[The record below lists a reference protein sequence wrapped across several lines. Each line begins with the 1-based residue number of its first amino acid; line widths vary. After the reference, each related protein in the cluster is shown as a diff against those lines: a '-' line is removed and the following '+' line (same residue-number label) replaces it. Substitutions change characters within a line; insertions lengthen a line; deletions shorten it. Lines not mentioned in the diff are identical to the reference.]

1 MLRQY
6 KKREIVTKS
15 GLKAKLVQYLE
26 QYPEAKD
33 TIMGIAQWWV
43 SEKPDQ
49 VETVLEELV
58 EKGLIE
64 KKNFSSLVLYSL
76 SLAFKKGKESDQHV
90 WQRSTKP
97 NKEES
102 R

>member
-1 MLRQY
+1 MLRRY
-6 KKREIVTKS
+6 GKREIVSRS
-15 GLKAKLVQYLE
+15 GLKAKLIQYLE

-58 EKGLIE
+58 DKGLIE
-64 KKNFSSLVLYSL
+64 KKNCSSLVLYSL
-76 SLAFKKGKESDQHV
+76 NVAFKKG
-90 WQRSTKP
+90 RSQITRLATVNETK
-97 NKEES
+97 
-102 R
+102 